1 MIFNCLFVHK
11 DFTLFDFIFKS
22 RIQAIVIL
30 SIFNQTLFVALK
42 DLSSKY
48 LPIRLILK
56 SLIHCASSL
65 ISSLR
70 S

>member
-1 MIFNCLFVHK
+1 MIFNYLFVHK
-11 DFTLFDFIFKS
+11 DFTVFDFIVKS

-56 SLIHCASSL
+56 SLIH
-65 ISSLR
+65 
-70 S
+70 

>member
-11 DFTLFDFIFKS
+11 DFTVFDFIVKS

-56 SLIHCASSL
+56 SLIH
-65 ISSLR
+65 
-70 S
+70 

>member
-1 MIFNCLFVHK
+1 MIFNYLFVHK
-11 DFTLFDFIFKS
+11 DFTVFDFIVKS

-30 SIFNQTLFVALK
+30 SIFNQTLFVVLK

-56 SLIHCASSL
+56 SLIH
-65 ISSLR
+65 
-70 S
+70 

>member
-11 DFTLFDFIFKS
+11 DFTVFDFIFKS
-22 RIQAIVIL
+22 MIQAIVIL
-30 SIFNQTLFVALK
+30 SIFNQALFVALK

-56 SLIHCASSL
+56 SLIH
-65 ISSLR
+65 
-70 S
+70 